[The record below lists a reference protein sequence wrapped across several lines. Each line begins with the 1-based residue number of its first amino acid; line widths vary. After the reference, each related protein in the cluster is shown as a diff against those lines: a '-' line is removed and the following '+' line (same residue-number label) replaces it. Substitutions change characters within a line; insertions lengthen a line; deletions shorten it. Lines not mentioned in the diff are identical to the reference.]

1 MFCAKCVSRVL
12 SYLQNTNYQSSNA
25 LHGRTYTYLR
35 SYTLDD
41 IDYGGFVI
49 FTVTVSLERE
59 KKRKKKL
66 IYLEH
71 LLRIFV
77 KVFAV
82 YLRVEN

>member
-1 MFCAKCVSRVL
+1 MSRVL
-12 SYLQNTNYQSSNA
+12 SYLPNTNYQSSNA
-25 LHGRTYTYLR
+25 LHSRTYTYLH

-49 FTVTVSLERE
+49 FTVTVSLEKE
-59 KKRKKKL
+59 KKKEEKKL

-77 KVFAV
+77 KVFAL
-82 YLRVEN
+82 YLWVEN

>member
-1 MFCAKCVSRVL
+1 MSRVL
-12 SYLQNTNYQSSNA
+12 SYLPNTNYQSSNA
-25 LHGRTYTYLR
+25 LLSRTYTYLH

-49 FTVTVSLERE
+49 FTVTVSLE
-59 KKRKKKL
+59 KQKRKEKKL

-77 KVFAV
+77 KVFAL
-82 YLRVEN
+82 YSRVEN